1 MVEEELPVVV
11 DVVAEPTPRRGTRR
25 SPRKHLALVVHLS
38 AEAVTGWEPVGRCES
53 GGGAGAPVLVQ
64 QVREWC
70 GRPDTDVTV
79 QPVIDLADRVA
90 VTAYEVPDRLRARV
104 SLRDHTCVFPFCS
117 RAARACDS
125 DHIVPHARGGPTADD
140 NLAPLCRG
148 GPTADDNLAP
158 LCRRHHRLKT
168 YAGWAYTAIE
178 PGVFL
183 WTSPHGH
190 QFLRDPLG
198 TLDLTRDPN
207 RHRGPAG

>member
-1 MVEEELPVVV
+1 
-11 DVVAEPTPRRGTRR
+11 
-25 SPRKHLALVVHLS
+25 VVHL
-38 AEAVTGWEPVGRCES
+38 AADAVTGWEPVGRCEH

-70 GRPDTDVTV
+70 GRPDTDITV

-90 VTAYEVPDRLRARV
+90 VTAYEVPDRLRARL
-104 SLRDHTCVFPFCS
+104 SLRDHTCVFPWCT

-140 NLAPLCRG
+140 NLAPLCR
-148 GPTADDNLAP
+148 
-158 LCRRHHRLKT
+158 RHHRLKT
-168 YAGWAYTAIE
+168 HAGWAYTAIE
-178 PGVFL
+178 PGVYL

-190 QFLRDPLG
+190 QYLRDHEG
-198 TLDLTRDPN
+198 TLDVTRDPN